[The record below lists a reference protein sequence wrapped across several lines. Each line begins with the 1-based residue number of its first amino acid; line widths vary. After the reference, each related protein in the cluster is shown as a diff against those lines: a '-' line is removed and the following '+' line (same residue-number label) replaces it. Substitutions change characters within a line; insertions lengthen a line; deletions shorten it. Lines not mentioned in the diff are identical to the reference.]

1 MHSSMLHEQ
10 QRQKLLRKVE
20 KRIQGLHNEM
30 EFIEILVQFWPL
42 QNMTRKLERMAQR
55 MRLLE
60 AERQRYLP
68 DKELL
73 NVASKSPPVFQA
85 TPGGHY
91 RFPSFVPT

>member
-73 NVASKSPPVFQA
+73 NVAS
-85 TPGGHY
+85 
-91 RFPSFVPT
+91 